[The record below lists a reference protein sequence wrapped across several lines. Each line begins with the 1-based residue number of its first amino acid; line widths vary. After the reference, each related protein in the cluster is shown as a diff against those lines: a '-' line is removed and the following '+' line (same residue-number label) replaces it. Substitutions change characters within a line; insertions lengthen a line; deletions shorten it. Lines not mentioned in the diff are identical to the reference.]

1 MASEKDRGKS
11 PGECLHNGLYRCLP
25 AANPEKCKDKSF
37 AFRDQKKKVSYSH
50 FGRFSN
56 GLPVCLNLPGIVHL
70 HRVDQSAYIV
80 KLEAQNKL
88 LLEQVTLLTYE
99 LRDMKRMLFGRK
111 SERFLPLPPTAQLN
125 LAELMAEAVPPPII
139 TQEVKVIKKQ
149 ATEVKPTGRHALPA
163 HLPKVDIVQEP
174 MEDTSGLE
182 KIGEEITEQL
192 DYTPGKLLVR
202 RYIRPKYAKVVTDG
216 TGYTEVIIAPLPDF
230 PIEKGI
236 PAPGLLAQILVDKH
250 VDHLPIY
257 RQIKRYQRDGV
268 KLSASTISGWLD
280 ATADLLQPLGKELIK
295 VVLGGDYV
303 QADETP
309 LPVLNGETK
318 GAAHTGY
325 LWAYHSPP
333 DQLIFYDFQPGRGK
347 EGPVHLLKDYSGYLQ
362 TDGHGVYEHASIGG
376 RKEITLMHCM
386 AHARRYFEKA
396 LDNDKPRA
404 EHFLTELRLLYAIE
418 RRAKEAAMSA
428 GQLLDLRRLEAQ
440 PVLHRLKAWLQEN
453 YSQVLPKSPI
463 GKAIAYSLP
472 RWDRLSLYATDGRL
486 LIDNN
491 PVENAIRPV
500 ALGRKNF
507 LFAGSNEGG
516 KRLAL
521 FYSLLASCKKQQVNP
536 WEYLKDIP
544 GRLPTTKTSQLRQM
558 LPDRW
563 KH

>member
-1 MASEKDRGKS
+1 MACCACS
-11 PGECLHNGLYRCLP
+11 
-25 AANPEKCKDKSF
+25 
-37 AFRDQKKKVSYSH
+37 
-50 FGRFSN
+50 
-56 GLPVCLNLPGIVHL
+56 NLPGVVHL
-70 HRVDQSAYIV
+70 HRVDQSEYIL

-111 SERFLPLPPTAQLN
+111 SERFLPQPPNAQLN
-125 LAELMAEAVPPPII
+125 LAELMAETVTPPVI

-149 ATEVKPTGRHALPA
+149 TAEIKPTGRHALPA
-163 HLPKVDIVQEP
+163 HLPKVDIVLEP

-192 DYTPGKLLVR
+192 DYTPGKLMVR
-202 RYIRPKYAKVVTDG
+202 RYIRPKYAKVVADG

-280 ATADLLQPLGKELIK
+280 ATADLLQPLGRELIK
-295 VVLGGDYV
+295 VVLSWDYV

-318 GAAHTGY
+318 GAVHTGY

-333 DQLIFYDFQPGRGK
+333 NQLIFYDFQPGRGK
-347 EGPVHLLKDYSGYLQ
+347 EGPIHLLKDYSGYLQ
-362 TDGHGVYEHASIGG
+362 TDGYGVYEHAAIGG
-376 RKEITLMHCM
+376 RKEITLIHCM

-396 LDNDKPRA
+396 LDNDKQRA
-404 EHFLTELRLLYAIE
+404 EHVLREMQLLYAIE
-418 RRAKEAAMSA
+418 RRAKDGNMPVAQILE
-428 GQLLDLRRLEAQ
+428 LRQQETM
-440 PVLHRLKAWLQEN
+440 PVLQRLKIWLQEN

-486 LIDNN
+486 QIDNN
-491 PVENAIRPV
+491 PIENAIRPV

-521 FYSLLASCKKQQVNP
+521 FYSLLASCKKQEVNP
-536 WEYLKDIP
+536 WEYLKDILERMP
-544 GRLPTTKTSQLRQM
+544 RTRTSQLRDM

-563 KH
+563 KLFT

>member
-1 MASEKDRGKS
+1 MLCIAGFRRQSRKSASIRGLLF
-11 PGECLHNGLYRCLP
+11 GI
-25 AANPEKCKDKSF
+25 
-37 AFRDQKKKVSYSH
+37 KKRGAVIH
-50 FGRFSN
+50 ILG
-56 GLPVCLNLPGIVHL
+56 GCQTDCPVCPNLLGIVHL
-70 HRVDQSAYIV
+70 HRVDQSEYIV

-111 SERFLPLPPTAQLN
+111 SERFLPHPPTAQLN
-125 LAELMAEAVPPPII
+125 LAELMAEVVTPPVI
-139 TQEVKVIKKQ
+139 TQEVTVIKKQ
-149 ATEVKPTGRHALPA
+149 TTEVKPTGRHALPA
-163 HLPKVDIVQEP
+163 HLPKVDITLEP
-174 MEDTSGLE
+174 AEDISGLE

-202 RYIRPKYAKVVTDG
+202 RYIRPKYAKMVTDG
-216 TGYTEVIIAPLPDF
+216 TGYTEVIIAQLPDF

-295 VVLGGDYV
+295 VVLAGDYV

-309 LPVLNGETK
+309 LPVLNGESK

-347 EGPVHLLKDYSGYLQ
+347 EGPIHLLKDYSGYLQ
-362 TDGHGVYEHASIGG
+362 TDGYGVYEHASIGG
-376 RKEITLMHCM
+376 RKGITLMHCM

-404 EHFLTELRLLYAIE
+404 EHFLTELQLLYAIE
-418 RRAKEAAMSA
+418 RRGKEGNMPA
-428 GQLLDLRRLEAQ
+428 GQILELRRQEAM
-440 PVLHRLKAWLQEN
+440 PVLQQLKTWLQEN

-486 LIDNN
+486 QIDNN
-491 PVENAIRPV
+491 PIENAIRPV

-521 FYSLLASCKKQQVNP
+521 FYSLLASCKKQQVHP
-536 WEYLKDIP
+536 WEYLKDVLERMP
-544 GRLPTTKTSQLRQM
+544 NARLSQLRDL

-563 KH
+563 SSTQDGKKDQKKQG

>member
-1 MASEKDRGKS
+1 
-11 PGECLHNGLYRCLP
+11 
-25 AANPEKCKDKSF
+25 
-37 AFRDQKKKVSYSH
+37 
-50 FGRFSN
+50 
-56 GLPVCLNLPGIVHL
+56 
-70 HRVDQSAYIV
+70 VDQSEYIS

-111 SERFLPLPPTAQLN
+111 SERFLPQPSTSQLN
-125 LAELMAEAVPPPII
+125 LAELMAEAVTPPVL
-139 TQEVKVIKKQ
+139 TQEVKAIKKRT
-149 ATEVKPTGRHALPA
+149 AEVKPTGRHALPA
-163 HLPKVDIVQEP
+163 HLPKVDIVLEP

-202 RYIRPKYAKVVTDG
+202 RYIRPKYAKVVADG

-236 PAPGLLAQILVDKH
+236 PAAGLLAQILVDKH

-280 ATADLLQPLGKELIK
+280 ATADLLQPLGNELIK
-295 VVLGGDYV
+295 VVLSGDYV

-347 EGPVHLLKDYSGYLQ
+347 EGPIHLLKDYSGYLQ
-362 TDGHGVYEHASIGG
+362 TDGYGVYEHVSIGG
-376 RKEITLMHCM
+376 RKEITLLHCM

-396 LDNDKPRA
+396 LDNDKQRA
-404 EHFLTELRLLYAIE
+404 EHVLTEMQLLYGIE
-418 RRAKEAAMSA
+418 RRSKEGNISTSK
-428 GQLLDLRRLEAQ
+428 LLELRQQEAL
-440 PVLHRLKAWLQEN
+440 PVLERLKTWLQEN
-453 YSQVLPKSPI
+453 YSQVLQRAQSERPLPI
-463 GKAIAYSLP
+463 VCPDGIDYRCTQRMADCRSTTTRLKMPSVRWRWVAKTSCSLVPTKA
-472 RWDRLSLYATDGRL
+472 
-486 LIDNN
+486 
-491 PVENAIRPV
+491 ENAWHYFTLYWQAAKNNKSI
-500 ALGRKNF
+500 LGNISKI
-507 LFAGSNEGG
+507 
-516 KRLAL
+516 
-521 FYSLLASCKKQQVNP
+521 SLSEC
-536 WEYLKDIP
+536 
-544 GRLPTTKTSQLRQM
+544 RLPKPAS
-558 LPDRW
+558 
-563 KH
+563 

>member
-1 MASEKDRGKS
+1 
-11 PGECLHNGLYRCLP
+11 
-25 AANPEKCKDKSF
+25 
-37 AFRDQKKKVSYSH
+37 
-50 FGRFSN
+50 
-56 GLPVCLNLPGIVHL
+56 
-70 HRVDQSAYIV
+70 VDQLEYIA
-80 KLEAQNKL
+80 KIEAQNKL

-99 LRDMKRMLFGRK
+99 LRDMKRLLFGRK
-111 SERFLPLPPTAQLN
+111 SERFLPQSPTAQLN
-125 LAELMAEAVPPPII
+125 LAELMVEVLTPPVV

-149 ATEVKPTGRHALPA
+149 TAEVKPTGRHALPS
-163 HLPKVDIVQEP
+163 HLPKVDIVLEP
-174 MEDTSGLE
+174 MENTSGLE

-192 DYTPGKLLVR
+192 DYAPGKLLVR
-202 RYIRPKYAKVVTDG
+202 RYIRPKYARVVADG

-257 RQIKRYQRDGV
+257 RQIKRYLRDGV

-295 VVLGGDYV
+295 VVLAGDYI

-347 EGPVHLLKDYSGYLQ
+347 EGPVHLLKDYTGYLQ
-362 TDGHGVYEHASIGG
+362 TDGYGVYEHASIGG
-376 RKEITLMHCM
+376 RKEITLIHCM

-396 LDNDKPRA
+396 LDNDTSRA
-404 EHFLTELRLLYAIE
+404 EYFLKELQLLYAIE
-418 RRAKEAAMSA
+418 RSAKEQRMPPD
-428 GQLLDLRRLEAQ
+428 QIRELRYKDALPILE
-440 PVLHRLKAWLQEN
+440 RLKTWLQEN
-453 YSQVLPKSPI
+453 YLKALPKSPI
-463 GKAIAYSLP
+463 GKAIAYTLP
-472 RWDRLSLYATDGRL
+472 RWDRLSLYTTDGRL
-486 LIDNN
+486 QIDNN
-491 PVENAIRPV
+491 PIENAIRPV

-516 KRLAL
+516 RRLAL
-521 FYSLLASCKKQQVNP
+521 FYSLLASCKKQEVNP
-536 WEYLKDIP
+536 WQYLKDILERMP
-544 GRLPTTKTSQLRQM
+544 ITKISQLRDF

-563 KH
+563 SCK

>member
-1 MASEKDRGKS
+1 
-11 PGECLHNGLYRCLP
+11 L
-25 AANPEKCKDKSF
+25 PEKWKDKPL
-37 AFRDQKKKVSYSH
+37 AFQNQKRKASYSH
-50 FGRFSN
+50 IEGPS
-56 GLPVCLNLPGIVHL
+56 LACTSCSNLPGIVHL
-70 HRVDQSAYIV
+70 QGVDQSEYIIR
-80 KLEAQNKL
+80 LEAQNKL

-99 LRDMKRMLFGRK
+99 LRDMKRLLFGRK
-111 SERFLPLPPTAQLN
+111 SERFLPQSPTAQLD
-125 LAELMAEAVPPPII
+125 LMQLMAEAAQPATI
-139 TQEVKVIKKQ
+139 TQEVKVVKKQ
-149 ATEVKPTGRHALPA
+149 AAEAKPTGRQALPA
-163 HLPKVDIVQEP
+163 HLPKVDIVLEP
-174 MEDTSGLE
+174 VEDTAGLE
-182 KIGEEITEQL
+182 RIGEEITEQL

-202 RYIRPKYAKVVTDG
+202 RYIRPKYARVVGDG
-216 TGYTEVIIAPLPDF
+216 TGYTEVFIAPLPDF

-280 ATADLLQPLGKELIK
+280 ATADLLQPLGLDLIK
-295 VVLGGDYV
+295 VVFSGDYV

-347 EGPVHLLKDYSGYLQ
+347 EGPIHLLKDYAGYLQ
-362 TDGHGVYEHASIGG
+362 TDGYGVYEHASIGG
-376 RKEITLMHCM
+376 RKDIVLMHCM

-396 LDNDKPRA
+396 LDNDKQRA
-404 EHFLTELRLLYAIE
+404 EHFLTEAQKLYAIE
-418 RRAKEAAMSA
+418 RRIREENLSVDQVLVLRQQEAW
-428 GQLLDLRRLEAQ
+428 
-440 PVLHRLKAWLQEN
+440 PVLQGLKSWLQDN
-453 YSQVLPKSPI
+453 YTQVLPKSKI

-472 RWDRLSLYATDGRL
+472 RWDRLSLYTTDGRL
-486 LIDNN
+486 QLDNN
-491 PVENAIRPV
+491 TIENAMRPV
-500 ALGRKNF
+500 ALGRKNY

-516 KRLAL
+516 NRLAL

-536 WEYLKDIP
+536 WEYIKDILQRMP
-544 GRLPTTKTSQLRQM
+544 ATKTSQLRDL

-563 KH
+563 RPLV

>member
-1 MASEKDRGKS
+1 LPFGIKKRGLVIHILGR
-11 PGECLHNGLYRCLP
+11 PQP
-25 AANPEKCKDKSF
+25 ACSACS
-37 AFRDQKKKVSYSH
+37 
-50 FGRFSN
+50 
-56 GLPVCLNLPGIVHL
+56 NLPGIVHL
-70 HRVDQSAYIV
+70 HRLDQSEYIA

-99 LRDMKRMLFGRK
+99 LRDMKRILFGRK
-111 SERFLPLPPTAQLN
+111 SERFLPQPPTAQLN
-125 LAELMAEAVPPPII
+125 LAELMAEVVTPSTI

-149 ATEVKPTGRHALPA
+149 TTEVKPTGRHALPT
-163 HLPKVDIVQEP
+163 HLPKVDIVLEP
-174 MEDTSGLE
+174 TEDTSGLE

-202 RYIRPKYAKVVTDG
+202 RYIRPKYARVVADG
-216 TGYTEVIIAPLPDF
+216 TGYTEVIVASLPDF

-280 ATADLLQPLGKELIK
+280 ATADLLQPLSRELIK
-295 VVLGGDYV
+295 VVLSGDYV

-347 EGPVHLLKDYSGYLQ
+347 DGPIHLLKEYSGYLQ
-362 TDGHGVYEHASIGG
+362 TDGYGVYEHASIGG
-376 RKEITLMHCM
+376 RKEITLLHCM

-404 EHFLTELRLLYAIE
+404 EHFLTELQLLYATE
-418 RRAKEAAMSA
+418 RKAKEENMAVD
-428 GQLLDLRRLEAQ
+428 QIVRLRQQEAL
-440 PVLHRLKAWLQEN
+440 PVLQRLKTWLLEN
-453 YSQVLPKSPI
+453 YSEVLPKSPI

-486 LIDNN
+486 QIDNN

-507 LFAGSNEGG
+507 LFADSNEGG

-521 FYSLLASCKKQQVNP
+521 FYSLLASCKKQHVNP
-536 WEYLKDIP
+536 WEYLKDILERMP
-544 GRLPTTKTSQLRQM
+544 RAKTGELRDM

-563 KH
+563 Q

>member
-1 MASEKDRGKS
+1 M
-11 PGECLHNGLYRCLP
+11 
-25 AANPEKCKDKSF
+25 
-37 AFRDQKKKVSYSH
+37 
-50 FGRFSN
+50 
-56 GLPVCLNLPGIVHL
+56 
-70 HRVDQSAYIV
+70 DQSEYIT

-99 LRDMKRMLFGRK
+99 LRDMKRLLFGRK
-111 SERFLPLPPTAQLN
+111 SERFLPQSPTAQLD
-125 LAELMAEAVPPPII
+125 LLQLMSETAQPAAIA
-139 TQEVKVIKKQ
+139 QEVKVVKKQ
-149 ATEVKPTGRHALPA
+149 TAEVKPTGRHALPA
-163 HLPKVDIVQEP
+163 HLPKVDIVLEP
-174 MEDTSGLE
+174 LEDTSGLE

-192 DYTPGKLLVR
+192 DYAPGKLLVR
-202 RYIRPKYAKVVTDG
+202 RFIRPKYARMVADG
-216 TGYTEVIIAPLPDF
+216 TGYTEVLIAPLPDF
-230 PIEKGI
+230 PIDKGI

-257 RQIKRYQRDGV
+257 RQVKRYLRDGV

-280 ATADLLQPLGKELIK
+280 ATADLLQPLGQELIK
-295 VVLGGDYV
+295 VVFSGDYV

-347 EGPVHLLKDYSGYLQ
+347 EGPIHLLKDYTGYLQ
-362 TDGHGVYEHASIGG
+362 TDGYGVYEHAAIGG
-376 RKEITLMHCM
+376 RTDIILMHCM

-396 LDNDKPRA
+396 LDNDKQRA
-404 EHFLTELRLLYAIE
+404 EHFLTEVQKLYAIE
-418 RRAKEAAMSA
+418 RRAREANLSVDKI
-428 GQLLDLRRLEAQ
+428 LSLRQQEALPLLEA
-440 PVLHRLKAWLQEN
+440 LKRWLQDN
-453 YSQVLPKSPI
+453 YTQVLPKSKI

-472 RWDRLSLYATDGRL
+472 RWDRLSLYTTDGRL
-486 LIDNN
+486 QLDNN
-491 PVENAIRPV
+491 NIENAMRPI

-536 WEYLKDIP
+536 WEYLKDILERMP
-544 GRLPTTKTSQLRQM
+544 RTRTSQLRDM
-558 LPDRW
+558 LPDKW
-563 KH
+563 KLAL

>member
-1 MASEKDRGKS
+1 
-11 PGECLHNGLYRCLP
+11 
-25 AANPEKCKDKSF
+25 
-37 AFRDQKKKVSYSH
+37 
-50 FGRFSN
+50 
-56 GLPVCLNLPGIVHL
+56 
-70 HRVDQSAYIV
+70 VDQSEYIAR
-80 KLEAQNKL
+80 LEAQNKL

-99 LRDMKRMLFGRK
+99 LRDMKRLLFGRK
-111 SERFLPLPPTAQLN
+111 SERFLPASPSAQLD
-125 LAELMAEAVPPPII
+125 LMQVMAEAAIPPAAVSH
-139 TQEVKVIKKQ
+139 EVKVVRAKP
-149 ATEVKPTGRHALPA
+149 AETKPTGRQALPA
-163 HLPKVDIVQEP
+163 HLPKVDIVLEP
-174 MEDTSGLE
+174 TEDTTDLE

-192 DYTPGKLLVR
+192 DYAPGKLLVR
-202 RYIRPKYAKVVTDG
+202 RYIRPKYARVKTDG
-216 TGYTEVIIAPLPDF
+216 TGYTEVVIAELPDF

-236 PAPGLLAQILVDKH
+236 PAAGLLAQILVDKH

-280 ATADLLQPLGKELIK
+280 VIADLLEPLGKELIR
-295 VVLGGDYV
+295 VVFQSDYV

-347 EGPVHLLKDYSGYLQ
+347 EGPIHLLKDYTGYLQ
-362 TDGHGVYEHASIGG
+362 TDGYGVYEHALIGG
-376 RKEITLMHCM
+376 RKEIILMHCM
-386 AHARRYFEKA
+386 AHARRHFEKA
-396 LDNDKPRA
+396 LDNDQGRA
-404 EHFLTELRLLYAIE
+404 EYFLKEVQKLYAIE
-418 RRAKEAAMSA
+418 RRVREENLSTTAITH
-428 GQLLDLRRLEAQ
+428 LRQEESLPILQ
-440 PVLHRLKAWLQEN
+440 SLKAWLGHN
-453 YSQVLPKSPI
+453 YTQVLPKSQI

-472 RWDRLSLYATDGRL
+472 RWDRLSLYVTDGRL
-486 LIDNN
+486 QLDNN
-491 PVENAIRPV
+491 TIENAMRPV

-536 WEYLKDIP
+536 WEYMKDILE
-544 GRLPTTKTSQLRQM
+544 RMPTTKTSQLRDL

-563 KH
+563 KPNL

>member
-1 MASEKDRGKS
+1 LLFEIKKRGPVIHIS
-11 PGECLHNGLYRCLP
+11 SGWQVGC
-25 AANPEKCKDKSF
+25 AACS
-37 AFRDQKKKVSYSH
+37 
-50 FGRFSN
+50 
-56 GLPVCLNLPGIVHL
+56 NLPGIVHL
-70 HRVDQSAYIV
+70 WEVDQSEYIS

-111 SERFLPLPPTAQLN
+111 SERFLPQPPTAQLN
-125 LAELMAEAVPPPII
+125 LAELMAEPVAAPVI

-149 ATEVKPTGRHALPA
+149 TAEVKPTGRHALPA
-163 HLPKVDIVQEP
+163 HLPKVDIILEP
-174 MEDTSGLE
+174 IEDTSGLE

-202 RYIRPKYAKVVTDG
+202 RYIRPKYAKVVADG

-280 ATADLLQPLGKELIK
+280 ATADLLRPLGNELIK
-295 VVLGGDYV
+295 AVLSGDYV

-347 EGPVHLLKDYSGYLQ
+347 EGPIHLLKDYTGYLQ
-362 TDGHGVYEHASIGG
+362 TDGYGVYEHAAIGG
-376 RKEITLMHCM
+376 RKEITLIHCM

-396 LDNDKPRA
+396 LDNDKQRA
-404 EHFLTELRLLYAIE
+404 EHVLREMQLLYAIE
-418 RRAKEAAMSA
+418 RRIKEGNMPA
-428 GQLLDLRRLEAQ
+428 GQILELRVQEAL
-440 PVLHRLKAWLQEN
+440 PVLQQLKTWLQAN

-472 RWDRLSLYATDGRL
+472 RWDRLSLYTTDGRL
-486 LIDNN
+486 QIDNN

-536 WEYLKDIP
+536 WEYLKDILE
-544 GRLPTTKTSQLRQM
+544 RMPTTKISQLRDL

-563 KH
+563 TANISNLYYERLRSN

>member
-1 MASEKDRGKS
+1 M
-11 PGECLHNGLYRCLP
+11 
-25 AANPEKCKDKSF
+25 
-37 AFRDQKKKVSYSH
+37 DQT
-50 FGRFSN
+50 
-56 GLPVCLNLPGIVHL
+56 
-70 HRVDQSAYIV
+70 AYIA

-99 LRDMKRMLFGRK
+99 LRDMKRLLFGRK
-111 SERFLPLPPTAQLN
+111 SERFVPASPSAQLN
-125 LAELMAEAVPPPII
+125 LMQIMAEQAQPAAVIH
-139 TQEVKVIKKQ
+139 EVKVVKTKPS
-149 ATEVKPTGRHALPA
+149 ESKPTGRQALPD
-163 HLPKVDIVQEP
+163 HLPKVDIVLEP
-174 MEDTSGLE
+174 AEETSGME

-192 DYTPGKLLVR
+192 DYTPGKLLIR
-202 RYIRPKYAKVVTDG
+202 RYIRPKYARIQKDG
-216 TGYTEVIIAPLPDF
+216 TGYTEVVIAALPDF
-230 PIEKGI
+230 PIDKGI
-236 PAPGLLAQILVDKH
+236 PAAGLLAQILVDKH

-280 ATADLLQPLGKELIK
+280 ATADLLEPLGNEL
-295 VVLGGDYV
+295 VRAVFQSDYV

-309 LPVLNGETK
+309 MPVLNGETK

-333 DQLIFYDFQPGRGK
+333 NQLIFYDFQPGRGK
-347 EGPVHLLKDYSGYLQ
+347 EGPIHMLKNYTGYLQ
-362 TDGHGVYEHASIGG
+362 TDGYGVYEHDAIGG

-396 LDNDKPRA
+396 LDNDQARA
-404 EHFLTELRLLYAIE
+404 EYFIKEVQKLYAIE
-418 RRAKEAAMSA
+418 RRAREEHLSSTATAQLRVAEAYPILES
-428 GQLLDLRRLEAQ
+428 LR
-440 PVLHRLKAWLQEN
+440 AWLSLN
-453 YSQVLPKSPI
+453 YQQVLPKSKI

-472 RWDRLSLYATDGRL
+472 RWGRLSLYVTDGRL
-486 LIDNN
+486 QIDNN
-491 PVENAIRPV
+491 TIENAMRPV

-536 WEYLKDIP
+536 WEYIKDILD
-544 GRLPTTKTSQLRQM
+544 RMPTTKTSQLRDL

-563 KH
+563 TPNTINL

>member
-1 MASEKDRGKS
+1 MTYSAGFRGRYRKNERTSHLLFEIKKRGPVIHILVVSQMAWSA
-11 PGECLHNGLYRCLP
+11 C
-25 AANPEKCKDKSF
+25 
-37 AFRDQKKKVSYSH
+37 
-50 FGRFSN
+50 SN
-56 GLPVCLNLPGIVHL
+56 LSGSVHL
-70 HRVDQSAYIV
+70 RGVDQSEYIS

-111 SERFLPLPPTAQLN
+111 SERFLPQPPTAQLN
-125 LAELMAEAVPPPII
+125 LAELMAEAVTPPVIA
-139 TQEVKVIKKQ
+139 QEVKVIKKQ
-149 ATEVKPTGRHALPA
+149 TTEVKPTGRHALPA
-163 HLPKVDIVQEP
+163 HLPKVDIILEP

-202 RYIRPKYAKVVTDG
+202 RYIRPKYAKVVADG

-280 ATADLLQPLGKELIK
+280 ATADLLQPLGRELIK
-295 VVLGGDYV
+295 VVLSGDYV

-318 GAAHTGY
+318 GAVHTGY

-333 DQLIFYDFQPGRGK
+333 NQLIFYDFQPGRGK
-347 EGPVHLLKDYSGYLQ
+347 EGPIHLLKDYSGYLQ
-362 TDGHGVYEHASIGG
+362 TDGYGVYEHAAIGG
-376 RKEITLMHCM
+376 RKEITLIHCM

-396 LDNDKPRA
+396 LDNDKQRA
-404 EHFLTELRLLYAIE
+404 EHVLTEMQLLYGIE
-418 RRAKEAAMSA
+418 RRSKEGNMST
-428 GQLLDLRRLEAQ
+428 GQLLEHRRQEAL
-440 PVLHRLKAWLQEN
+440 PVLERLKTWLQEN

-472 RWDRLSLYATDGRL
+472 RW
-486 LIDNN
+486 IDYPCMQRMADCRSITTQSKMPFALWPWDVKISCS
-491 PVENAIRPV
+491 PVPMTVGNAWRYFIPYWLAAKNKRSI
-500 ALGRKNF
+500 LGNTLKTS
-507 LFAGSNEGG
+507 SNECPE
-516 KRLAL
+516 LEL
-521 FYSLLASCKKQQVNP
+521 VS
-536 WEYLKDIP
+536 
-544 GRLPTTKTSQLRQM
+544 
-558 LPDRW
+558 
-563 KH
+563 

>member
-1 MASEKDRGKS
+1 
-11 PGECLHNGLYRCLP
+11 
-25 AANPEKCKDKSF
+25 
-37 AFRDQKKKVSYSH
+37 
-50 FGRFSN
+50 
-56 GLPVCLNLPGIVHL
+56 
-70 HRVDQSAYIV
+70 VDQSDYISR
-80 KLEAQNKL
+80 LEAQNKL

-99 LRDMKRMLFGRK
+99 LRDMKRLLFGRK
-111 SERFLPLPPTAQLN
+111 SERYLPASPTAQLN
-125 LAELMAEAVPPPII
+125 LTELMTEAIPAAAA
-139 TQEVKVIKKQ
+139 TQEVKVVKKQ
-149 ATEVKPTGRHALPA
+149 TAEVKPTGRHALPA
-163 HLPKVDIVQEP
+163 HLPKVDIVLEP
-174 MEDTSGLE
+174 VEDTSGME

-192 DYTPGKLLVR
+192 DYAPGKLQVR
-202 RYIRPKYAKVVTDG
+202 RYIRPKYAKVATDG
-216 TGYTEVIIAPLPDF
+216 TGYTQVIIAPLPDF

-236 PAPGLLAQILVDKH
+236 PAPGLLSQILVDKH

-295 VVLGGDYV
+295 VVLSGDYI

-347 EGPVHLLKDYSGYLQ
+347 EGPIHLLKDFNGHLQ
-362 TDGHGVYEHASIGG
+362 TDGYGVYEHEQIGG
-376 RKEITLMHCM
+376 RKGITLMHCM
-386 AHARRYFEKA
+386 SHARRYFEKA
-396 LDNDKPRA
+396 LDNDKQRA
-404 EHFLTELRLLYAIE
+404 QHVLAAVQQLYAVE
-418 RRAKEAAMSA
+418 RRGKDEGMNTDQILMLRQQEAIPTL
-428 GQLLDLRRLEAQ
+428 QE
-440 PVLHRLKAWLQEN
+440 LKNWLQEN
-453 YSQVLPKSPI
+453 YTQVLPKSPI

-472 RWDRLSLYATDGRL
+472 RWDRLSIYTTDGRL
-486 LIDNN
+486 QIDNN
-491 PVENAIRPV
+491 PIENAIRPV

-507 LFAGSNEGG
+507 LFAGSNEGC

-536 WEYLKDIP
+536 WEYLKDILE
-544 GRLPTTKTSQLRQM
+544 RIPTTKISQLRDL